1 MLFDQHI
8 WWQVVWIQ
16 RVAIMGWD
24 AMGVRLALRPPP
36 TSFCSMWWS
45 ARAVCV
51 LQVSLLWSTSLL
63 GHSWSSCLFLF
74 LQASVFAAIQSDM
87 HGLGARWLVESFMPT
102 CHIAVSF
109 CVVWWLDAF
118 ALSPYKR
125 QSHNVLDPRVPASPL
140 AIYFSGLSC
149 YSELRILYLRPP
161 VPLFVFCYQ
170 SDSSQAL
177 NSTISRKIFR
187 LVPTVSCS
195 FFTSW
200 SWKAFLTGYS
210 FELR

>member
-1 MLFDQHI
+1 MARWASWVFTVLPIADFNLFVFFSPCCSIRIYDDKLCEYNALKS
-8 WWQVVWIQ
+8 W
-16 RVAIMGWD
+16 GWD
-24 AMGVRLALRPPP
+24 AMGVRLAPRPPP

-140 AIYFSGLSC
+140 AIYFSGLSY
-149 YSELRILYLRPP
+149 YSELRVLYLRPP

-170 SDSSQAL
+170 SD
-177 NSTISRKIFR
+177 
-187 LVPTVSCS
+187 
-195 FFTSW
+195 
-200 SWKAFLTGYS
+200 
-210 FELR
+210 